1 MISVQQLGFRYAGRI
16 RPALRDVSFSLR
28 RGESLLVLGP
38 SGCGKSTL
46 ALCLNGAIP
55 HFVEGDLSGDVR
67 LDGRST
73 REASMAELAQRV
85 GLVFQDPESQF
96 CMLKVDDEIA
106 FGLEN
111 LAVPRDEMRPR
122 IRESLGRVGLADRE
136 HERIE
141 QLSGGQK
148 QRLAL
153 ACVLAQRPEVIVF
166 DEPTAQLDPLAA
178 QDVIAMLGELK
189 SRGEHT
195 LIVIEHRLDE
205 LMHLVDKVLVLGSEG
220 DVLAFGSARSMM
232 RDHCEWLMRAGVWVP
247 QVSELASQIEGRGMR
262 LDRFPM
268 TVSEAAEA
276 LRPYVIVEPVGP
288 DGARD
293 PRAGQTA
300 IQTRGLTY
308 SYPSTGR
315 RALDNVSIDVRRNEL
330 TAIVG
335 ANGAGKSTLA
345 RHLVG
350 TVKPAR
356 GTVWLDG
363 QDASQIPARQLT
375 RLIGYVFQ
383 YPEHQ
388 FIGKTLL
395 EDVSFGVRRA
405 GATRADAEDRASAML
420 ARFGLDR
427 LAPASPFTLSHG
439 EQRRLSVASMLVLGQ
454 QMLILDEPT
463 FGQDRRNYEQLL
475 DELIRLADEGIAV
488 VAISHDMRM
497 VAERAVRVLV
507 LADGRVVF
515 DGTPTALFSNSNAAL
530 IESAHLVP
538 PPLWRL
544 SQALG
549 LPQPLVRVDQFV
561 DVLTTGSRASEVASI
576 P

>member
-1 MISVQQLGFRYAGRI
+1 MIEVQNLGFRYAGRL
-16 RPALRDVSFSLR
+16 RSALRDVSFSLE

-55 HFVEGDLSGDVR
+55 HFVEGDLSGTVR
-67 LDGRST
+67 IDGRST

-96 CMLKVDDEIA
+96 CMLKVDQEVA

-122 IRESLGRVGLADRE
+122 ILESLNRVGLADRE
-136 HERIE
+136 HQPIE

-166 DEPTAQLDPLAA
+166 DEPTAQLDPSGA
-178 QDVIAMLGELK
+178 QDVILMFGDLR
-189 SRGEHT
+189 SRGDHT

-205 LMHLVDKVLVLGSEG
+205 LMHLIDRVLVLGSEG
-220 DVLAFGSARSMM
+220 QVVAFGTARDVM
-232 RDHCEWLMRAGVWVP
+232 RAQVEWLSRAGVWVP
-247 QVSELASQIEGRGMR
+247 QVSELAGQLENRGLR
-262 LDRFPM
+262 LDPFPM
-268 TVSEAAEA
+268 TVTEAAEV
-276 LRPYVIVEPVGP
+276 LRPYALASGGP
-288 DGARD
+288 RLDATAQ
-293 PRAGQTA
+293 RAERTV
-300 IQTRGLTY
+300 IQTRELSYAY
-308 SYPSTGR
+308 SSNEQR
-315 RALDNVSIDVRRNEL
+315 VLDSVSIEIGAGEL

-345 RHLVG
+345 RHLTG
-350 TVKPAR
+350 ILKPAPA
-356 GTVWLDG
+356 TVFLDG
-363 QDASQIPARQLT
+363 QDASEIPTRRLT
-375 RLIGYVFQ
+375 KSVGYVFQ

-395 EDVSFGVRRA
+395 EDVSFGIRRA
-405 GATRADAEDRASAML
+405 GASRDDAEQRALAML
-420 ARFGLDR
+420 ERFGLEH

-454 QMLILDEPT
+454 RLLILDEPT

-475 DELIRLADEGIAV
+475 DMLMRLADEGIAV
-488 VAISHDMRM
+488 VAISHDMRL
-497 VAERAVRVLV
+497 VAERASHALV
-507 LADGRVVF
+507 LANGQVGF
-515 DGTPTALFSNSNAAL
+515 DGTPQDLFSRANAEL
-530 IESAHLVP
+530 IERAGLVP
-538 PPLWRL
+538 PPLLRL

-549 LPQPLVRVDQFV
+549 LPQPLVRVEQFV
-561 DVLTTGSRASEVASI
+561 DALTLHASEPQPI
-576 P
+576 R

>member
-1 MISVQQLGFRYAGRI
+1 MIELQDLGFRYAGRL
-16 RPALRDVSFSLR
+16 RPALRDVTFNLK

-55 HFVEGDLSGDVR
+55 HFIEGDLTGEVR
-67 LDGRST
+67 IGGRST

-96 CMLKVDDEIA
+96 CMLKVDQEVA

-111 LAVPRDEMRPR
+111 LSVPCDEMHSR
-122 IRESLGRVGLADRE
+122 IVDSLRRVGLADRE

-166 DEPTAQLDPLAA
+166 DEPTAQLDPSAA
-178 QDVIAMLGELK
+178 QEVVAMLGELR
-189 SRGEHT
+189 SQGDHT
-195 LIVIEHRLDE
+195 LIIVEHRLDE
-205 LMHLVDKVLVLGSEG
+205 LMQLVDKVLVLNSDGQ
-220 DVLAFGSARSMM
+220 VIAFGTAREVM
-232 RDHCEWLMRAGVWVP
+232 RDQVEWLIRAGVWVP
-247 QVSELASQIEGRGMR
+247 QVSELASQLAKRGLH
-262 LDRFPM
+262 LDPFPM
-268 TVSEAAEA
+268 TVAEAAAA
-276 LRPYVIVEPVGP
+276 LRPHAIARHSAQIVDSQSPQP
-288 DGARD
+288 
-293 PRAGQTA
+293 TA
-300 IQTRGLTY
+300 IQTRELIY
-308 SYPSTGR
+308 SYPLREARVLDGVTMDI
-315 RALDNVSIDVRRNEL
+315 RAGEL

-350 TVKPAR
+350 ILKPSPR
-356 GTVWLDG
+356 TVWLNG
-363 QDASQIPARQLT
+363 RDAAEIPVRQLT
-375 RLIGYVFQ
+375 ALIGYVFQ

-395 EDVSFGVRRA
+395 EDVGFGVRRA
-405 GATRADAEDRASAML
+405 GASRADAEDRARAML
-420 ARFGLDR
+420 ARFGLEQ

-454 QMLILDEPT
+454 RVLILDEPT

-475 DELIRLADEGIAV
+475 DELSRLAEEGITV
-488 VAISHDMRM
+488 VAISHDMRL
-497 VAERAVRVLV
+497 VAERVSHVLV
-507 LADGRVVF
+507 MAEGQLVYDGAPRH
-515 DGTPTALFSNSNAAL
+515 LFSTANAHLLDRAC
-530 IESAHLVP
+530 LVP

-549 LPQPLVRVDQFV
+549 LASPLVRVDEFV
-561 DVLTTGSRASEVASI
+561 GSLVSREGEVVPI
-576 P
+576 R